1 MCIDSSLIKLNSM
14 VIVLMVLVLAVSIS
28 SSCISIHS
36 DSGIFEEFLKL
47 YIEVADLAR
56 KGVDVSYI
64 VCKLKEV
71 HEAIQNNRTE
81 YAKLL
86 LLNLSTEVEYLRER
100 APTIVMYKNIAKMS
114 MVVAIASIPLI
125 LYIVFP
131 RLYIYVWFKARR
143 KWVIKTESTR

>member
-1 MCIDSSLIKLNSM
+1 MCADSSLIKLSSM
-14 VIVLMVLVLAVSIS
+14 VIVLISLVFAVSIS
-28 SSCISIHS
+28 SSCISTHS
-36 DSGIFEEFLKL
+36 DSGIFEDFLKL

-56 KGVDVSYI
+56 KGIDVSYI

-86 LLNLSTEVEYLRER
+86 LLNLSIEVEYLRER
-100 APTIVMYKNIAKMS
+100 APTIVMYKNIAKIS

>member
-1 MCIDSSLIKLNSM
+1 M
-14 VIVLMVLVLAVSIS
+14 VIVLISLVFAVSIS
-28 SSCISIHS
+28 SSCISTHS
-36 DSGIFEEFLKL
+36 DSGIFEDFLKL

-56 KGVDVSYI
+56 KGIDVSYI

-86 LLNLSTEVEYLRER
+86 LLNLSIEVEYLRER

-131 RLYIYVWFKARR
+131 RLY
-143 KWVIKTESTR
+143 

>member
-1 MCIDSSLIKLNSM
+1 
-14 VIVLMVLVLAVSIS
+14 
-28 SSCISIHS
+28 
-36 DSGIFEEFLKL
+36 
-47 YIEVADLAR
+47 
-56 KGVDVSYI
+56 
-64 VCKLKEV
+64 KEV

-143 KWVIKTESTR
+143 RWVVKTESTR